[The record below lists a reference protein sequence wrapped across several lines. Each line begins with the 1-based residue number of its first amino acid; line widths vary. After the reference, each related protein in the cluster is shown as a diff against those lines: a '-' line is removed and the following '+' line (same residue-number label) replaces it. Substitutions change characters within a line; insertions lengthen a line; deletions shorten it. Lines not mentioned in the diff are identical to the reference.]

1 MLGDLIGEEQ
11 GQVIVQ
17 RVLAEEHGLP
27 PAVETTFRAAGTL
40 LGVAVNDM
48 GSYTARLRPDGTL
61 AGSGQGILMSPDG
74 SHASWSGQGV
84 GQFTGDGGVSWRGSI
99 IYSSDSPAFAGLRG
113 VAGVFEFETD
123 SAGTTTGKLWA
134 WK

>member
-11 GQVIVQ
+11 GQIAVQ
-17 RVLAEEHGLP
+17 RVVAGDHGLP
-27 PAVETTFRAAGTL
+27 PAVETTFRASGQL

-48 GSYTARLRPDGTL
+48 GTYTGRLRADGTL
-61 AGSGQGILMSPDG
+61 SGEGQGVLMG
-74 SHASWSGQGV
+74 AEGHATWSGIGV
-84 GQFTGDGGVSWRGSI
+84 GQFTEGGGVSWRGAI
-99 IYSSDSPAFAGLRG
+99 VYSTDSPAFAGLRG

-123 SAGTTTGKLWA
+123 SAGTATGKLWA